1 MQPIKKWFMNNIYYL
16 LFGLGIGLL
25 LAMPLSLLFGSVLL
39 GLAVG
44 FISSALSM
52 IIGFIIAQTIRVYA

>member
-25 LAMPLSLLFGSVLL
+25 LAVPLSLLFGSVLL